1 MRDMGVK
8 AVTCPICPMLRRV
21 MTRWSIDEGGVQCV
35 FASTGTF
42 STHCVHGSNPR
53 GATDRR

>member
-35 FASTGTF
+35 FAF
-42 STHCVHGSNPR
+42 VHGDFLDALR
-53 GATDRR
+53 ARL